1 MKIEINEKELLAIKA
16 VKYGCETNKRLIMSS
31 YLADVTAVGTEQE
44 QSIGFGEAINIVTD
58 LGDWFARM
66 KEGETVYS
74 EHKVIAWMPL
84 PMPYKKEGAE

>member
-58 LGDWFARM
+58 LLDR
-66 KEGETVYS
+66 
-74 EHKVIAWMPL
+74 L
-84 PMPYKKEGAE
+84 AELGGKA